1 MIAILRRELGAY
13 FSSPI
18 GYVFLAAIYIF
29 AGFFFFSTAVL
40 YNSPDLRMTFSN
52 LFLVVMVLIPLLTM
66 RLLSEDKKHKTD
78 QLLLTAPVSLISL
91 VCGKVLAAFV
101 VYLAGIAVT
110 LLFAFTTALF
120 VTPEW
125 AVMLGHFVGLAL
137 LGLAM
142 ITIGTFISATTENQ
156 VVAAVGAFV
165 ASLFLMLIDTFAPLI
180 PVSWLSS
187 FVADLSFLSHYNS
200 FTLGVLKLPDIL
212 FFISV
217 CVVFLFLTVRVF
229 EKRRWG

>member
-1 MIAILRRELGAY
+1 MTAILRRELGAY

-29 AGFFFFSTAVL
+29 AGFFFFSTALL
-40 YNSPDLRMTFSN
+40 YNSPDLRMTFSS
-52 LFLVVMVLIPLLTM
+52 LFMVVMVLIPLLTM
-66 RLLSEDKKHKTD
+66 RLLSEDKKYKTD
-78 QLLLTAPVSLISL
+78 QLLLTAPLSLVSL

-101 VYLAGIAVT
+101 VYLFGIAVT
-110 LLFAFTTALF
+110 LLFAFVTALF

-125 AVMLGHFVGLAL
+125 AVILGHFVGLAL

-142 ITIGTFISATTENQ
+142 ITIGAFISATTENQ

-165 ASLFLMLIDTFAPLI
+165 ASLFLMLIDTLAPLI
-180 PVSWLSS
+180 PIGWLSS
-187 FVADLSFLSHYNS
+187 FVASLSFLSHYNS
-200 FTLGVLKLPDIL
+200 FTLGVLKLSDIL
-212 FFISV
+212 FFLSV

-229 EKRRWG
+229 EKRRWS